1 MTGRAR
7 PGTGRNASPPGDD
20 APLGASARSS
30 SDDPA
35 YRASENLIIEQFWN
49 PLTAAGRAALDVVN
63 RQAQIIAYI
72 GDCNL
77 VMLATLA
84 VALLTVF
91 NKPLHERGTDHIE
104 PSHERGTDH
113 ASADEL

>member
-1 MTGRAR
+1 M
-7 PGTGRNASPPGDD
+7 
-20 APLGASARSS
+20 
-30 SDDPA
+30 
-35 YRASENLIIEQFWN
+35 IERFWN
-49 PLTAAGRAALDVVN
+49 PVTAAGRAALDAIN

-84 VALLTVF
+84 VTLLTVF
-91 NKPLHERGTDHIE
+91 NKPLHERRADHIK
-104 PSHERGTDH
+104 PPHERGTDH